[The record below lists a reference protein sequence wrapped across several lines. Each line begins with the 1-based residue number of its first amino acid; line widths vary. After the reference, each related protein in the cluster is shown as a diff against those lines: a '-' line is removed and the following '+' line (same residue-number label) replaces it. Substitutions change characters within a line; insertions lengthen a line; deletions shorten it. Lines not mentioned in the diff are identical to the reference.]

1 MEAIRINED
10 ARLGALKIAFFALG
24 SVALL
29 AIFPCGRLPD
39 YKPGEVPGD
48 QPQRSGEMKA

>member
-1 MEAIRINED
+1 
-10 ARLGALKIAFFALG
+10 LG

-29 AIFPCGRLPD
+29 AIFPFRQLPD

-48 QPQRSGEMKA
+48 QAQRAGEKKLA